1 MRVIS
6 GTAKGYSLESVDR
19 EDLRPM
25 LDRVKESL
33 FNLIRGEGARARAL
47 DLFCGSGALGI
58 EALSRG
64 AESCVFV
71 ETDHRLAK
79 LTEENLEHCRLS
91 EKAVVLR
98 DDFFYLA
105 TRPAPADYLP
115 ATLVFVDPPYA
126 IVEDPNQRADLFE
139 TLEELCGKWIAPG
152 ALLMLHHAPLQ
163 RALWPVERLT
173 YLQMR
178 IYGNSQLTF
187 FEVPAEEG
195 SEQESE

>member
-6 GTAKGYSLESVDR
+6 GTAKGFSLESVDR
-19 EDLRPM
+19 DNLRPM

-33 FNLIRGEGARARAL
+33 FNLIRGEVTGGRVL
-47 DLFCGSGALGI
+47 DLFCGTGALGI

-71 ETDHRLAK
+71 ETDNRLAK

-91 EKAVVLR
+91 EKAMVLR

-105 TRPAPADYLP
+105 TRPVPSDYLP
-115 ATLVFVDPPYA
+115 ATLVFADPPYVM
-126 IVEDPNQRADLFE
+126 VEDPNKRADLFE
-139 TLEELCGKWIAPG
+139 TLEELCGEWIAPD
-152 ALLMLHHAPLQ
+152 ALLMLHHAPMP
-163 RALWPVERLT
+163 RALWPTELLT
-173 YLQMR
+173 HLESR

-187 FEVPAEEG
+187 FEVPAEEDG
-195 SEQESE
+195 EHDSE